1 MWQDVAALTP
11 PLVMCAAFIIGVV
24 VFLRYQMGPKRA
36 GKRDA
41 RRRSRGPRS

>member
-24 VFLRYQMGPKRA
+24 IFLRKEMGS
-36 GKRDA
+36 
-41 RRRSRGPRS
+41 RRRGSRRGPRDPRS